1 MRHRVESNMVQNRT
15 GRCALAPLAMVAAL
29 AAPGAALAQV
39 ADSDAQR
46 QKLVTLVGIPS
57 GTSAPHGAV
66 YFSLSGAN
74 RQSATNDDPDGS
86 LSFGV
91 GLGSAE
97 EAIGVQLSATLTSLT
112 DDFGDSG
119 YFGIK
124 ASRRL
129 YAGENALTYVSLS
142 ADRLGGWG
150 AAEDDD
156 VRADLAFTTFT
167 RIADGAYPV
176 MLTLGAG
183 THRRD
188 DETEPGLFAG
198 AGIGLT
204 ENFGASLAWTGET
217 ATLGASFRI
226 DGLENVYFTLAGE
239 DIFDQRDR
247 QRVSFTASFVQ
258 FDLFG
263 R

>member
-1 MRHRVESNMVQNRT
+1 MLQ
-15 GRCALAPLAMVAAL
+15 GKIAQCALAPLVF
-29 AAPGAALAQV
+29 GAALAVPGATAAQV
-39 ADSDAQR
+39 AESGTPR

-57 GTSAPHGAV
+57 GTTAPHGAL

-74 RQSATNDDPDGS
+74 RQSAANDDPDGS
-86 LSFGV
+86 LSFGA
-91 GLGSAE
+91 GFGNAD

-129 YAGENALTYVSLS
+129 HAGENALSYVSLS
-142 ADRLGGWG
+142 ADRIGGWG

-167 RIADGAYPV
+167 RTADGAYPV

-188 DETEPGLFAG
+188 NETEPGLFAG

-204 ENFGASLAWTGET
+204 PNFGASLAWTGET
-217 ATLGASFRI
+217 ATLGASFRV
-226 DGLENVYFTLAGE
+226 DGLDNVYFTLAGE

-247 QRVSFTASFVQ
+247 QRISFTASIIS

-263 R
+263 G